1 MSMEQLVLENVYV
14 VRKAIEDEE
23 LERVRTIPGKPNPI
37 SWEQACH
44 PVQGVYCY
52 TSGASISEF
61 YALDLIKQYVPSDK
75 TPKVLAKL
83 ISEVTEQVQPSV
95 AASLDRSLKEHADVW
110 AELSKY

>member
-1 MSMEQLVLENVYV
+1 MSLAQLVLENVYV
-14 VRKAIEDEE
+14 VRKMSDDEE

-37 SWEQACH
+37 SWEHACH
-44 PVQGVYCY
+44 PVRGVYCY
-52 TSGASISEF
+52 TSGAPISEF
-61 YALDLIKQYVPSDK
+61 YALDLMQYVPSDK
-75 TPKVLAKL
+75 TPKVSAKL

>member
-1 MSMEQLVLENVYV
+1 MSLAQLVLENVYV
-14 VRKAIEDEE
+14 VRKMSDDEE

-37 SWEQACH
+37 SWEHACH

-52 TSGASISEF
+52 TSGAPISEF
-61 YALDLIKQYVPSDK
+61 YALDLMQYVPSDK
-75 TPKVLAKL
+75 TPKVSAK
-83 ISEVTEQVQPSV
+83 SDGEQVRPAV